1 MSQLSQSSDIFSGY
15 AQGLQCIPNSIMS
28 LIYHVNKNCELWKL
42 EDIETILR
50 SGNILYKS
58 IGKRTTLLVSDV
70 PQYVQFYNFIYHI
83 KEHNS
88 QIGHISKGD
97 INFNSVPFKEVEP
110 IIVTHKL
117 CVLVIG
123 ESAVSIIHSN
133 NNFHVFDPHNRN
145 KYGMPDSNGGS
156 VIIKFSKFN
165 SLLMYIIKLSE
176 SLDATVYELM
186 PIKLTKFK
194 MIESN
199 RNITK
204 DKNTPAAR
212 RNNNS
217 TTKMNFPAGK
227 NNTQSSDTHCKKLK
241 CSDNNNATASMT
253 QATSTSKT
261 RKRQSENKNIA
272 NDRYKK
278 CKLQN
283 NDTISKEIK
292 CTAKRK
298 LATQT
303 INNDRK
309 KPRNDDME
317 KSIKAEHKLTRKPD
331 GFMQSCCCVC
341 FVF

>member
-28 LIYHVNKNCELWKL
+28 LIYHLNKDCELWKL
-42 EDIETILR
+42 EDIESILC

-70 PQYVQFYNFIYHI
+70 PRYVQLYNFIYHI

-156 VIIKFSKFN
+156 VAIKFSNFN
-165 SLLMYIIKLSE
+165 SLLMYISKLSE
-176 SLDATVYELM
+176 SLNATVYELT
-186 PIKLTKFK
+186 PIKLTK
-194 MIESN
+194 
-199 RNITK
+199 
-204 DKNTPAAR
+204 
-212 RNNNS
+212 
-217 TTKMNFPAGK
+217 
-227 NNTQSSDTHCKKLK
+227 
-241 CSDNNNATASMT
+241 
-253 QATSTSKT
+253 
-261 RKRQSENKNIA
+261 
-272 NDRYKK
+272 YK
-278 CKLQN
+278 
-283 NDTISKEIK
+283 
-292 CTAKRK
+292 
-298 LATQT
+298 
-303 INNDRK
+303 
-309 KPRNDDME
+309 
-317 KSIKAEHKLTRKPD
+317 
-331 GFMQSCCCVC
+331 
-341 FVF
+341 